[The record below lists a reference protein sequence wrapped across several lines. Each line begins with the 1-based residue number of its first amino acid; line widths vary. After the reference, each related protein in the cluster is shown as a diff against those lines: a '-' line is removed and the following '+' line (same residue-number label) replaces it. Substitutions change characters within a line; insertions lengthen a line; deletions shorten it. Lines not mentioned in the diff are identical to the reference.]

1 MSFLQLVSS
10 LDKTI
15 RDLIL
20 FCRQCHSDPYR
31 NMLLQGVPGSS
42 TMKIKHFEMQ
52 LTNGRRVSIGGLRLM
67 RTDGLDNVHG
77 RD

>member
-1 MSFLQLVSS
+1 MSFLQLVLS

-31 NMLLQGVPGSS
+31 NSYVFNRAKRYRNSVPNDMVDSVISREKYGKTLKEASIS
-42 TMKIKHFEMQ
+42 
-52 LTNGRRVSIGGLRLM
+52 RRIHYSFSL
-67 RTDGLDNVHG
+67 
-77 RD
+77 